1 MHFLIFTTAFVLEQV
16 NNFGSLPR
24 RSSSKQQQQ
33 HYRKPVQRSKS
44 DASSSKKPKRSSILN
59 IFNSAPSTSIIN
71 PSSSSNNNNNLN
83 NKKTN
88 ENNNNNNKKVTR
100 SKSDVSSQ
108 SSNTHRHDKYRK
120 RIHLN
125 SNLFHN
131 SLTNSSDSS
140 DNNNANSLLIHKKV
154 PLSPITEVNT
164 PVLLSD
170 ANNRNDYFDKRFINE
185 KLTSED
191 KQAAS
196 DLLKRHSKSM
206 EAMHSSQMPIEKPSL
221 TRGMAVDK
229 MVKRLSTERLSPP
242 PSQILQAGAFSYTN
256 PLVKPKSLSP
266 PHHHQVAADND
277 VVYAQVVCT
286 ETFSADGSKTIQ
298 SKETV
303 HDTIKPSRQ
312 SASPS
317 PSPRINKITLNE
329 KFLDD
334 SKNDFIKTAKSP
346 SPAAAATAVN
356 GNSYPYRNS
365 IKIETDYDRD
375 EVDNIAGEPVIKPV
389 NIRHHIPR
397 HPSNT
402 NINHISNYH
411 NLDSEF
417 DQLNEMRDAADT
429 AFNGGVD
436 ASLSS
441 RRKILE
447 SRIKSRIDGLHFN
460 NNNDNQ
466 YHSNIRKS
474 TSPPP
479 PPTTLKSQQLRYNK
493 YGGSNEIVNRYSPER
508 SHHLNLVHATPSQER
523 HIINK
528 SSSNNNHHGNG
539 SSNTLPK
546 KSTLLMAKNEK
557 GDSGIEADT
566 NIFMRNNRRGRH
578 LTSSRFNIG

>member
-1 MHFLIFTTAFVLEQV
+1 M
-16 NNFGSLPR
+16 
-24 RSSSKQQQQ
+24 
-33 HYRKPVQRSKS
+33 
-44 DASSSKKPKRSSILN
+44 
-59 IFNSAPSTSIIN
+59 
-71 PSSSSNNNNNLN
+71 
-83 NKKTN
+83 
-88 ENNNNNNKKVTR
+88 
-100 SKSDVSSQ
+100 SSQ
-108 SSNTHRHDKYRK
+108 SSNRHDKYRK

-131 SLTNSSDSS
+131 SNLTNSSDSS
-140 DNNNANSLLIHKKV
+140 DNNANSLLIHKKV

-164 PVLLSD
+164 PLLSE
-170 ANNRNDYFDKRFINE
+170 ANNRSDYFDNRFLNE

-191 KQAAS
+191 KRAGTLKAS
-196 DLLKRHSKSM
+196 DLSKRHSKSM

-242 PSQILQAGAFSYTN
+242 PAQILQAGAFSYTN
-256 PLVKPKSLSP
+256 PIVKPKSLSP
-266 PHHHQVAADND
+266 PHQVAMTAGNDSD
-277 VVYAQVVCT
+277 VVYAQVVCN
-286 ETFSADGSKTIQ
+286 ETLNADGSKTIQ

-303 HDTIKPSRQ
+303 HDTIKRH

-317 PSPRINKITLNE
+317 PSPSRINKITLNE

-334 SKNDFIKTAKSP
+334 SKNFDFIKTAKSP
-346 SPAAAATAVN
+346 SPAAAAAAAVN

-365 IKIETDYDRD
+365 IKIEADYDRD
-375 EVDNIAGEPVIKPV
+375 EVDNSAGEPIIKPV

-402 NINHISNYH
+402 NINHISSSNNYH

-508 SHHLNLVHATPSQER
+508 SHHLNLVHTTASQER

-528 SSSNNNHHGNG
+528 SNNGINHANG

-546 KSTLLMAKNEK
+546 KTTTLLLAKNEK

-566 NIFMRNNRRGRH
+566 NTFMRNNRRGRH
-578 LTSSRFNIG
+578 LSSSRFNIG